1 LKYDNVDTLQEIDA
15 SDIKDLPPI
24 VPLEDI
30 KVSLVPS
37 IMTSTTTSTINRE
50 KEFSDN
56 STSSIPERTSPTGNL
71 SDAASKGHSSS
82 DASLSSNLSAIVG
95 GGMSSD
101 LASMSLSKKTSDV
114 VEQLN
119 IEKPN
124 LASFLILRACEN
136 ITLANYF
143 YW

>member
-1 LKYDNVDTLQEIDA
+1 
-15 SDIKDLPPI
+15 
-24 VPLEDI
+24 
-30 KVSLVPS
+30 
-37 IMTSTTTSTINRE
+37 
-50 KEFSDN
+50 
-56 STSSIPERTSPTGNL
+56 
-71 SDAASKGHSSS
+71 
-82 DASLSSNLSAIVG
+82 
-95 GGMSSD
+95 
-101 LASMSLSKKTSDV
+101 MSLSKKTSDV